1 MPERRN
7 EGEFLLSL
15 FFCLDIVESADQD
28 VLNDSSELLKVK
40 VYLIILNSG

>member
-1 MPERRN
+1 MLCAGEEKRRRIS
-7 EGEFLLSL
+7 FVT
-15 FFCLDIVESADQD
+15 DIVESADQD